1 MKIKTVDAAVGKW
14 IGILKHFGVDEA
26 HLRNKH
32 GPCPLCGGSDR
43 FRFDDKEGRGTWYCN
58 QCGAGDGLRLAL
70 EVTGLEFKELA
81 SRIDEIVGNIEPE
94 KAKENRADP
103 RKRLRKIAMGLRKP
117 EGINPVRLYLKNRGL
132 RAGRKIKYH
141 PALRYYGEGE
151 AKTFPAMVCLFE
163 SPAGQPITYHVTY
176 LTERGEKA
184 PVGAVKKIMPP
195 VGEMAG
201 GAIRLTEV
209 YEHIG
214 IAEGIETA
222 LAVMHTYEVPCWAC
236 ANSVMLEKFE
246 PPEGVKRVSI
256 FGDNDTNYTGQK
268 AAFAL
273 ANRLERLGYQTS
285 VVIPNETGTDFA
297 DRLSGGQA

>member
-43 FRFDDKEGRGTWYCN
+43 FRFDDREGRGTWYCN

-81 SRIDEIVGNIEPE
+81 KRIDEIVGNIEPGQT
-94 KAKENRADP
+94 KENKPDP

-117 EGINPVRLYLKNRGL
+117 EGINPVRLYLKSRGL

-141 PALRYYGEGE
+141 PGLRYYGEGE
-151 AKTFPAMVCLFE
+151 VKTFPAMVCLFE
-163 SPAGQPITYHVTY
+163 SPTGQPITYHVTY
-176 LTERGEKA
+176 LTDRGEKA
-184 PVGAVKKIMPP
+184 PVEAVKKIMPP

-222 LAVMHTYEVPCWAC
+222 LAVMQTYEVPCWAC

-246 PPEGVKRVSI
+246 PPQGVKRVSI

-273 ANRLERLGYQTS
+273 ANRLERMGYQTS

-297 DRLSGGQA
+297 DRLKEGQA